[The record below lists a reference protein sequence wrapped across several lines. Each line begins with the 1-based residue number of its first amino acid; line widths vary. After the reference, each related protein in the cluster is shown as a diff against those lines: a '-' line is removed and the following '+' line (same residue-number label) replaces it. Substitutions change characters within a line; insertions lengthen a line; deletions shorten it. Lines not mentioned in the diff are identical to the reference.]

1 MTTSIFHRRIPSA
14 RELLADGVVHAVG
27 MALGLAGAI
36 AIMVMA
42 VIRLDLSEIAPIF
55 IYAAGLVA
63 MLGCSAAYNLLRSN
77 RRRDLLRRFDH
88 AAIFAMIAGTYT
100 PFTTLRLDGAWAYG
114 LTAVIWTVA
123 ALGIA
128 VKLWQPQRIQRLSVF
143 LYLALGWIGV
153 IAVEPFLYSL
163 GTSTLALLAIGGALY
178 SIGVIFYVWRSLPY
192 QNAVWHAFVLVA
204 ASVHYFAVLGGT
216 VISPSA

>member
-1 MTTSIFHRRIPSA
+1 MG
-14 RELLADGVVHAVG
+14 ELTADGIVHALGVT
-27 MALGLAGAI
+27 LGLAGAI

-42 VIRLDLSEIAPIF
+42 ALRLAPSQIAPIF

-114 LTAVIWTVA
+114 LTAGIWAVA
-123 ALGIA
+123 GLGIA
-128 VKLWQPQRIQRLSVF
+128 VKLWQPHRIQRLSIF

-153 IAVEPFLYSL
+153 IAVQPFLTAL
-163 GTSTLALLAIGGALY
+163 GASTLMLLAIGGALY
-178 SIGVIFYVWRSLPY
+178 SVGVIFYVWRSLPY
-192 QNAVWHAFVLVA
+192 HTAVWHCFVLVA
-204 ASVHYFAVLGGT
+204 ASVHYFAVLKGA
-216 VISPSA
+216 VIVYAAS

>member
-1 MTTSIFHRRIPSA
+1 MG
-14 RELLADGVVHAVG
+14 ELTADGIVHALG
-27 MALGLAGAI
+27 IALGLAGAI

-42 VIRLDLSEIAPIF
+42 ALRLDLGQIAPIF

-100 PFTTLRLDGAWAYG
+100 PFTTLRLNGAWAYS

-128 VKLWQPQRIQRLSVF
+128 VKLWQPRRIERLSTI
-143 LYLALGWIGV
+143 LYLALGWVGV
-153 IAVEPFLYSL
+153 IAIEPFLRAL
-163 GTSTLALLAIGGALY
+163 GPSTLTLLGVGGALY
-178 SIGVIFYVWRSLPY
+178 SIGVVFYVWRSLPY
-192 QNAVWHAFVLVA
+192 HNAVWHGFVLVA
-204 ASVHYFAVLGGT
+204 AGVHYLAVLNGT
-216 VISPSA
+216 VISTVV